1 MRLPLIAS
9 CGYASVNTPLPVLA
23 GSLSAPEHCSL
34 FNQQS
39 FKALQGYQLLRE
51 SLWHLNNYLP
61 RFLIINSF
69 NLFTLNQF
77 YIIIQLSPGGLPTF
91 PLLSQS
97 FQRCILPP
105 LDLQMLVLRSSH
117 PLVPKFLFSTACPF
131 FVFDSS
137 SANGMWFSS
146 SVHPIS
152 LHPLLTFHQLSI
164 IDEWWRLHFFN
175 SKMATIQQFGGQLYL
190 GGFVINFVITSWK
203 KAQNDMRK

>member
-1 MRLPLIAS
+1 MRLPLIAT

-97 FQRCILPP
+97 FQRCILLP

-117 PLVPKFLFSTACPF
+117 PLVPKFLFSTPAP
-131 FVFDSS
+131 SS
-137 SANGMWFSS
+137 YLIAPVPMGCD
-146 SVHPIS
+146 
-152 LHPLLTFHQLSI
+152 FHLLSI
-164 IDEWWRLHFFN
+164 PFLFTHC
-175 SKMATIQQFGGQLYL
+175 
-190 GGFVINFVITSWK
+190 
-203 KAQNDMRK
+203 